1 MIVEL
6 NLTQIIFLLIAAVS
20 GVWAAAKYYAAQ
32 QARARL
38 QEQEFFRQQFASHE
52 KKEFDFHAMLGTRL
66 DGIEALHRAD
76 AAQWQRVERELL
88 MLKADLPLHYV
99 RREDYIRGQSV
110 MEAKQ
115 DALYSRIEL
124 LQNQI
129 QAVISKG
136 VFHHG

>member
-1 MIVEL
+1 MTVEF
-6 NLTQIIFLLIAAVS
+6 NLTNLIFVAIALVS
-20 GVWAAAKYYAAQ
+20 GVWAAAKYIAQ
-32 QARARL
+32 L
-38 QEQEFFRQQFASHE
+38 QERAVLQGQEFFSQQFVRHE
-52 KKEFDFHAMLGTRL
+52 KMEFDFHATLGGRL
-66 DGIEALHRAD
+66 DDIEALHRAD

-88 MLKADLPLHYV
+88 ALKADMPLHYV

-129 QAVISKG
+129 QAVINRG
-136 VFHHG
+136 GLPHG

>member
-1 MIVEL
+1 MNIEF
-6 NLTQIIFLLIAAVS
+6 NLTQIIFVVIAACG
-20 GVWAAAKYYAAQ
+20 GVWTMGKSMASLYQ
-32 QARARL
+32 IGVRREL
-38 QEQEFFRQQFASHE
+38 QEQFRL
-52 KKEFDFHAMLGTRL
+52 KEVVDTARDQLFSTRL
-66 DGIEALHRAD
+66 DGMDSTLKAD

-88 MLKADLPLHYV
+88 NLKAEMPLHYV

-129 QAVISKG
+129 TVLINKG
-136 VFHHG
+136 VSPHG